1 MCSRPRATR
10 RTRTKPFVRP
20 TCRLLPEE
28 IRKYLTPDQFKLYR
42 LIWSRFVACQMA
54 DAILD
59 TVSADIVCEGQVF
72 RASGHTV
79 AFPGFT
85 AVW

>member
-1 MCSRPRATR
+1 MQ
-10 RTRTKPFVRP
+10 
-20 TCRLLPEE
+20 LLPEE
-28 IRKYLTPDQFKLYR
+28 IRKYLSPDQFKLYR

-85 AVW
+85 AVYEEGTDDEK